1 MDKNRRLI
9 WGVVFDWL
17 DTGISEQSL
26 ESVASPFLKGTMKN
40 PKALKIWMME

>member
-26 ESVASPFLKGTMKN
+26 ESVASPFLKGTMK
-40 PKALKIWMME
+40 KSQST